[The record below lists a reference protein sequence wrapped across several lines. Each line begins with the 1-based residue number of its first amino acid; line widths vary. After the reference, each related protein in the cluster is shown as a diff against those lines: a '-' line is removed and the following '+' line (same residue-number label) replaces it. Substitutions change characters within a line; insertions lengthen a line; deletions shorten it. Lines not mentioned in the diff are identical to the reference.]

1 MGNVTTWWS
10 FCECRSL
17 TKEEWMAGVVVVCE
31 VLGNRAV
38 RGSTGTGAVPKSR
51 KSIGQLVK
59 WDLSVGPPT

>member
-1 MGNVTTWWS
+1 
-10 FCECRSL
+10 
-17 TKEEWMAGVVVVCE
+17 MAGVVVVCE